1 VDRKRELVSIARRNR
16 GQSVVEFALILPLLL
31 VLVFGITEFGRA
43 WMTVNILASAA
54 REGCRLAVVTA
65 PDVSAVT
72 ARVTT
77 VCSSAGVVPTSIVCV
92 GPLANDPDRKVTV
105 TVRAD
110 FQIIPGTI
118 LEYFGG
124 DGLSGTIPLRA
135 ESVMRHES
143 L

>member
-1 VDRKRELVSIARRNR
+1 V
-16 GQSVVEFALILPLLL
+16 IL
-31 VLVFGITEFGRA
+31 FGITEFGRA
-43 WMTVNILASAA
+43 WMTVNILTSAA

-65 PDVSAVT
+65 PDVPAVT

-77 VCSSAGVVPTSIVCV
+77 VCNSAGVVPTSVTCV
-92 GPLANDPDRKVTV
+92 GPLSNDPDRKVTV
-105 TVRAD
+105 TVLAD

-124 DGLSGTIPLRA
+124 EGLSGTIPLRA
-135 ESVMRHES
+135 TSVMRHES

>member
-1 VDRKRELVSIARRNR
+1 LVSLARRNR
-16 GQSVVEFALILPLLL
+16 GQSVIEFALILPLLL
-31 VLVFGITEFGRA
+31 VLLFGITEFGRA
-43 WMTVNILASAA
+43 WMTVNILTSAA

-77 VCSSAGVVPTSIVCV
+77 VCNSAGVVPASITCV
-92 GPLANDPDRKVTV
+92 GPLSNDPDRKVTV

-110 FQIIPGTI
+110 FEIIPGTI

>member
-1 VDRKRELVSIARRNR
+1 MVSFVRRNR
-16 GQSVVEFALILPLLL
+16 GQSVIEFALVLPLLL
-31 VLVFGITEFGRA
+31 VVLFGITEFGRA
-43 WMTVNILASAA
+43 WMTVNILTSAA

-65 PDVSAVT
+65 PDVPGVT

-77 VCSSAGVVPTSIVCV
+77 VCNSAGVTPTSVTCV
-92 GPLANDPDRKVTV
+92 GPLSNDPDRKVTV

-118 LEYFGG
+118 LGYFGG
-124 DGLSGTIPLRA
+124 GGLSGTIPLRA
-135 ESVMRHES
+135 TSVMRHES